1 MKKIAFVS
9 FLLLFSIHAQ
19 SQWQWA
25 STGEFRIG
33 GQLGLS
39 FSIGTHTQRV
49 GLMAKVFVHYNF
61 VQINLQALGAYN
73 FHALGS
79 KQKGWEVQ
87 LRAGVVGAWGRR
99 DTIVS
104 PYLNEVSNQT
114 GRRYALGY
122 AFNIYRDNFA
132 TSQVSGTFGLTL
144 RSFRMVMENDFL
156 SFNPQDR
163 YRTGCVGFYY
173 WLKETNTQIGVHHL
187 SWTGD
192 PYGEHAEWV
201 RDSTFPSRFGYI
213 DTYNAPYGRNSVGA
227 LGVEIEQILP
237 FYQYAHAAIGIDAE
251 QIRNAMQNKLIH
263 DSPIIPANWG
273 DNDEGKNPH
282 IPMICVD
289 GKCYL
294 HKEEQQIRPAKF
306 YFQLRGNSTLFY

>member
-1 MKKIAFVS
+1 MKIQFIIS
-9 FLLLFSIHAQ
+9 LFFLLSVSAQ
-19 SQWQWA
+19 AQWQWA
-25 STGEFRIG
+25 STADFRLG
-33 GQLGLS
+33 GQVGLS
-39 FSIGTHTQRV
+39 FSLGTHTQRV
-49 GLMAKVFVHYNF
+49 GLIAKVFAHYNF
-61 VQINLQALGAYN
+61 VQVNLQALGAYN

-79 KQKGWEVQ
+79 KKKGWELH

-99 DTIVS
+99 DTAVS

-114 GRRYALGY
+114 GRRFALGY
-122 AFNIYRDNFA
+122 AFDIYRDNFA
-132 TSQVSGTFGLTL
+132 TSQLSGTFGLTI
-144 RSFRMVMENDFL
+144 RRFRLVMENDFL
-156 SFNPQDR
+156 SFVPQDR
-163 YRTGCVGFYY
+163 YRTGSLGLYY
-173 WLKETNTQIGVHHL
+173 WLEQTNTQIGLHHL

-192 PYGEHAEWV
+192 PYQNAEWV

-213 DTYNAPYGRNSVGA
+213 NTYDAPYGRHSVGA

-237 FYQYAHAAIGIDAE
+237 YYQYAHAAIGVDAE
-251 QIRNAMQNKLIH
+251 QIRNFMQNKLIH
-263 DSPIIPANWG
+263 DSPLIPANWG

-294 HKEEQQIRPAKF
+294 YQAEQKIRPAKF